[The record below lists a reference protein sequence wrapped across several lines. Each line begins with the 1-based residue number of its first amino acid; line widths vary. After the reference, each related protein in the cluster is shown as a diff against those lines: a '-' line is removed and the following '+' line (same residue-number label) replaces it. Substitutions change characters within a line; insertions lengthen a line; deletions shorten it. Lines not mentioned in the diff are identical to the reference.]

1 MRGRERDDII
11 LAEARGIVTTE
22 AESGVIGSQPGD
34 IWGHQKMEA
43 ARSGSSLW
51 NLPLDGE

>member
-1 MRGRERDDII
+1 MRGRERYDII

-34 IWGHQKMEA
+34 IWGPPEDGGGKEWFFPC
-43 ARSGSSLW
+43 GISL
-51 NLPLDGE
+51 

>member
-1 MRGRERDDII
+1 MRGRERDDIT